1 MPAHTPHPSFH
12 FRVEAGFSRID
23 FTHVELPCLE
33 RDVIRYREGSDP
45 GDSVR
50 QLPGLLRFSD
60 CVLQR
65 GVLPADHEFFQ
76 WMTAAHVGQAERRD
90 VLVSLLDEQ
99 HQPTLTWRLRNTF
112 PVGLE
117 WSPLEAQG
125 SGVLIET
132 LRLSVEAMDLLAT

>member
-1 MPAHTPHPSFH
+1 MPAQYPHQSFH
-12 FRVEAGFSRID
+12 FRVEAGFSRIG
-23 FTHVELPCLE
+23 FTHVQLPRLE

-45 GDSVR
+45 VDSVR

-65 GVLPADHEFFQ
+65 GVIPADHEFFQ
-76 WMTAAHVGQAERRD
+76 WMNTTHFGLAERRD

-117 WSPLEAQG
+117 WSPLDAQG